1 MGVSGSSGPLVPE
14 TPTRFFLGLEEVAQP
29 ARVLFESAG
38 ADPPG
43 LDRGL
48 NPGCDDSATSKLAGC
63 LEN

>member
-1 MGVSGSSGPLVPE
+1 MRRKNLTVVSGSSGPLVPE

-48 NPGCDDSATSKLAGC
+48 NRISRAKCYIYL
-63 LEN
+63 

>member
-1 MGVSGSSGPLVPE
+1 MRRKNLTVVSGTSGPLLPE

-48 NPGCDDSATSKLAGC
+48 NPEQSFHHFL
-63 LEN
+63 

>member
-1 MGVSGSSGPLVPE
+1 MRRKNLTLVSSSSGPLVLE
-14 TPTRFFLGLEEVAQP
+14 TKVRFFLLMEEVAQP

-48 NPGCDDSATSKLAGC
+48 NRQELPTWG
-63 LEN
+63 